1 MVLSNVIVDVNNSP
15 IQDYVHPD
23 DQTQPTFQMTPEFK
37 PFTVIH
43 FSLDISTIKCD
54 YNVHCAV
61 KTVFYVTLGYF
72 LRTPDNSNLFRF
84 PLKVRVMGSRL

>member
-1 MVLSNVIVDVNNSP
+1 M
-15 IQDYVHPD
+15 
-23 DQTQPTFQMTPEFK
+23 TQMTPGFK

-43 FSLDISTIKCD
+43 FSLDISTIKGD

-84 PLKVRVMGSRL
+84 PLKVRVIGSRLYVNQHTETAVSLPSLVDVARET

>member
-23 DQTQPTFQMTPEFK
+23 DQTQQTFEMTPEFK

-61 KTVFYVTLGYF
+61 KTVFYVTLGY
-72 LRTPDNSNLFRF
+72 LLPTPDNWNLFRF
-84 PLKVRVMGSRL
+84 PLKV

>member
-23 DQTQPTFQMTPEFK
+23 DQTQMTQMTPGFK

-43 FSLDISTIKCD
+43 FSLDISTIKGD

-61 KTVFYVTLGYF
+61 KTVFYLTLG
-72 LRTPDNSNLFRF
+72 
-84 PLKVRVMGSRL
+84 